1 MASSP
6 LSTATVA
13 NSNHSMGSASAS
25 FFPRV
30 VVIVVPP
37 RVVVSVAA
45 QSFEPG
51 SDIYTSDRG
60 IVARN
65 SVEYGMGLKITLAKR
80 SFSRSGRVAL
90 RVGHTKQCAAGRG
103 DGAAAVERKPGGG
116 TTLLAVLTV
125 KVYFEP
131 VVDLSRVNGVNTSPA
146 VNRPTRQTLHLC
158 ATDDTDR
165 LVDLR
170 VRP

>member
-1 MASSP
+1 MSCIDR
-6 LSTATVA
+6 
-13 NSNHSMGSASAS
+13 S

-51 SDIYTSDRG
+51 SDIYTSGRG

-65 SVEYGMGLKITLAKR
+65 SVEYGVALESTLAFAP
-80 SFSRSGRVAL
+80 SFSRSRRVAL
-90 RVGHTKQCAAGRG
+90 RVGHTKQRSTGRG
-103 DGAAAVERKPGGG
+103 DGAAAVKRKPGGG
-116 TTLLAVLTV
+116 TPLFAVLAL

-131 VVDLSRVNGVNTSPA
+131 VIDLSRVNRVNTSP
-146 VNRPTRQTLHLC
+146 
-158 ATDDTDR
+158 
-165 LVDLR
+165 
-170 VRP
+170 